1 MISSDSS
8 SHQRHYPPLPF
19 LGDFNE
25 PFISNAP
32 QVLDKILGASKR
44 KVGKFFVVVAEGVVS
59 IPNGETLR
67 FSTPRGRWIARKAY
81 LKP

>member
-8 SHQRHYPPLPF
+8 SHQRHYHPPSF
-19 LGDFNE
+19 DFNE
-25 PFISNAP
+25 PFISKAP

-44 KVGKFFVVVAEGVVS
+44 EVRNFFFVVAEGAVS
-59 IPNGETLR
+59 IPGGETLH

-81 LKP
+81 